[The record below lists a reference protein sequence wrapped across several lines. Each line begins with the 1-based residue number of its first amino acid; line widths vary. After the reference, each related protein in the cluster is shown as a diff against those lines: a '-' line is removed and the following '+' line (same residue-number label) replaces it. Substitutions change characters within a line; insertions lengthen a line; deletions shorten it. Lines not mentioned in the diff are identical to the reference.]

1 VTLDDLRVFVATC
14 EAGSL
19 SAVARQVGT
28 SQPAV
33 SQHIRRLERELDVT
47 LFERGRRGVTPTA
60 AARVLLASATGALGA
75 LDAGRRELDRLRTG
89 DAGTLRLATGGTT
102 LRHFM
107 VRPLARLRGRHP
119 GITFE
124 YASATSTGQCLD
136 ALRADRAD
144 LAFVTIGATAG
155 GELDQR
161 PVVRTPWVL
170 VASAEGLAPGARRE
184 APVAPDELRSVRA
197 IGVPAH
203 SSSRHQLDEQLAVRG
218 VRLDY
223 SAIVDDPDTAV
234 MLAELGVGQTVLPA
248 LWAHDLE
255 RHGTLWARPVD
266 GLDPVTFGWAAR
278 RWDALPPSAHTFV
291 SLVAEGLALLEAA
304 ARVDLVGDAGDR
316 P

>member
-1 VTLDDLRVFVATC
+1 MTLDDLRVFVATC

-60 AARVLLASATGALGA
+60 AARILLATATEALGA

-89 DAGTLRLATGGTT
+89 DTGTLRMATGGTT

-107 VRPLARLRGRHP
+107 VRPLARFRERHP

-124 YASATSTGQCLD
+124 YVSAASTGQCLE

-144 LAFVTIGATAG
+144 LAFVTIGTAP
-155 GELDQR
+155 GELDQH

-170 VASAEGLAPGARRE
+170 VGSAADQAAGVGPE
-184 APVAPDELRSVRA
+184 APVGAAELRSIRA

-203 SSSRHQLDEQLAVRG
+203 STSRGQLDEQLAARG

-223 SAIVDDPDTAV
+223 TAIVDDPDTAI
-234 MLAELGVGQTVLPA
+234 MLAELGVGQTIVPA
-248 LWAHDLE
+248 LWVHDLE
-255 RHGTLWARPVD
+255 RHDTLRARLVD
-266 GLDPVTFGWAAR
+266 GLDPMTFGWAAR

-291 SLVAEGLALLEAA
+291 GLVAEGLGRLEPA
-304 ARVDLVGDAGDR
+304 ARVDLVGVAGDQ

>member
-1 VTLDDLRVFVATC
+1 MTLDDLRVFVATC

-33 SQHIRRLERELDVT
+33 SQHIRRLERELGVT

-60 AARVLLASATGALGA
+60 AARILLATAAEALGT

-89 DAGTLRLATGGTT
+89 DSGTLRMATGGTT

-107 VRPLARLRGRHP
+107 VHPLARFRERHP

-124 YASATSTGQCLD
+124 YVSATSTGQCLE

-144 LAFVTIGATAG
+144 LAFVTIGAGG

-170 VASAEGLAPGARRE
+170 VASAADQPSAAGPG

-197 IGVPAH
+197 IGMPAH
-203 SSSRHQLDEQLAVRG
+203 STSRGQLDDQLAARG

-223 SAIVDDPDTAV
+223 AAFVDEPDTAV
-234 MLAELGVGQTVLPA
+234 MLAELGVGQTILPA

-255 RHGTLWARPVD
+255 SHDRLRARPVD

-278 RWDALPPSAHTFV
+278 RWEALPPSAHTFV
-291 SLVAEGLALLEAA
+291 GLVAEGLGRLEPA
-304 ARVDLVGDAGDR
+304 ARVDLVGDAGDQ

>member
-1 VTLDDLRVFVATC
+1 MPSSDLRVFVATC

-33 SQHIRRLERELDVT
+33 SQHIRRLERELEVT

-60 AARVLLASATGALGA
+60 AARVLLASATEALGA
-75 LDAGRRELDRLRTG
+75 LDAGRRELGRLRTG
-89 DAGTLRLATGGTT
+89 DTGTLRLATGGTT

-107 VRPLARLRGRHP
+107 VHPLARFRERHP

-124 YASATSTGQCLD
+124 YVSATSTGQCLD

-144 LAFVTIGATAG
+144 VAFVTIGAARG

-170 VASAEGLAPGARRE
+170 VASAADLPPGARR
-184 APVAPDELRSVRA
+184 AVPVAPDELRSVRA

-203 SSSRHQLDEQLAVRG
+203 SASRRQLDEQLAARG

-234 MLAELGVGQTVLPA
+234 MLAELGVGQTILPA

-255 RHGTLWARPVD
+255 RHGTLRARPVD

-291 SLVAEGLALLEAA
+291 GLVAEGLGRLEPA

>member
-19 SAVARQVGT
+19 SAVARAVGT

-33 SQHIRRLERELDVT
+33 SQHIRRLEHELDVT

-60 AARVLLASATGALGA
+60 AARVLLATATEALGA

-89 DAGTLRLATGGTT
+89 DTGTLRMATGGTT

-107 VRPLARLRGRHP
+107 VHPLARFRERHP

-124 YASATSTGQCLD
+124 YVSATSTGQCLE

-144 LAFVTIGATAG
+144 LAFVTIGAAG

-170 VASAEGLAPGARRE
+170 VASALDQVAGVDPD
-184 APVAPDELRSVRA
+184 APVGPAELRSLRA
-197 IGVPAH
+197 IGMPAH
-203 SSSRHQLDEQLAVRG
+203 STSRGQLDEQLAARG

-223 SAIVDDPDTAV
+223 TAIVDDPDTAV
-234 MLAELGVGQTVLPA
+234 MLAELGVGQAIVPA

-255 RHGTLWARPVD
+255 RHGGLRARPVD
-266 GLDPVTFGWAAR
+266 GLAPVTFGWAAR

-291 SLVAEGLALLEAA
+291 GLVAEGLGRLEPA
-304 ARVDLVGDAGDR
+304 ARVDLVDGAAS
-316 P
+316 PP